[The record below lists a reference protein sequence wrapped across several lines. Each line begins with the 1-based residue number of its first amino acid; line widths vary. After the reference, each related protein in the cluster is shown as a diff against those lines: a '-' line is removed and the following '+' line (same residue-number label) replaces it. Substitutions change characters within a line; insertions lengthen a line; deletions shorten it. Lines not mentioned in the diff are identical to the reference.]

1 METHFLITSNSCFV
15 FLHGLVNTN
24 ILNFQWM
31 CTIGL
36 KFLHHI
42 CVHWNLQSICDV
54 TSHAHIGLLLKI
66 RFSLSTEK
74 IYTFS
79 NECKNNLIVS
89 LSASLSTINFKHSTG
104 GARRKTQLWLER
116 DFKKAQNA
124 VILGNSSW
132 IQLIL
137 GLWGESLSN
146 GLYLYQAQ
154 THLLYAL
161 ILCKMCWSVLFCTG
175 LSHHNVFE
183 HPLKY
188 PLITAIHMGCW

>member
-1 METHFLITSNSCFV
+1 METHFLITFSCFV
-15 FLHGLVNTN
+15 FLHGLVDISS

-42 CVHWNLQSICDV
+42 CVHWNFQSICDV
-54 TSHAHIGLLLKI
+54 TSHVHLGLLHKI

-79 NECKNNLIVS
+79 NERKNNLIVS
-89 LSASLSTINFKHSTG
+89 QSAHTSLSTINFKHSTG

-137 GLWGESLSN
+137 GLWGEPLSN

-161 ILCKMCWSVLFCTG
+161 ILCKMCWSVLFVQG
-175 LSHHNVFE
+175 
-183 HPLKY
+183 
-188 PLITAIHMGCW
+188 